1 MSETRYEIKR
11 GDAGDVLSS
20 PQEIKDG
27 SIDCVVTS
35 PPYYNLRSY
44 DNHEQLGREDT
55 PEKFVENLVG
65 GVFNNIHRVLKDDG
79 TVWINLGDSYGSD
92 KSLIGIPWMV
102 AFAMKEAGW
111 ILRQDI
117 IWSKPNPMP
126 ESVQDRCTKSHEYI
140 FMFSK
145 NRKYYYDSDAVK
157 EPLADSSI
165 ARAERFQNAKKKYGG
180 SPERPTSKHCKNGID
195 QSCAFAGLAS
205 GRSKGY
211 DTESGMRNRRT
222 VWTVSKRSFKGA
234 HFAVYPPQ
242 LIEPCILA
250 GCPKGGVVLDPFS
263 GSGTTGV
270 VSINN
275 GRNYIGIE
283 INPAYIE
290 MSRQRIENEC
300 SKNRIKDKSPAFQW
314 EQHKEARS
322 AQEDVEN

>member
-1 MSETRYEIKR
+1 MNNDNRYKIYQGNTK
-11 GDAGDVLSS
+11 DILSS
-20 PQEIKDG
+20 SQQEIEDC

-35 PPYYNLRSY
+35 PPYWKLRDYNSP
-44 DNHEQLGREDT
+44 DQLGQEAT
-55 PEKFVENLVG
+55 PQDFVRNLVE
-65 GVFNNIHRVLKDDG
+65 GVFGKVRRVLKDDG
-79 TVWINLGDSYGSD
+79 TVWLNLGDSYGSD
-92 KSLIGIPWMV
+92 KSLVGIPWMV

-145 NRKYYYDSDAVK
+145 NRKYYYDNDAVK

-165 ARAERFQNAKKKYGG
+165 ARAERYQRAKEKYDG
-180 SPERPTSKHCKNGID
+180 SPERPTSKHRKNGID

-205 GRSKGY
+205 GRSEGY
-211 DTESGMRNRRT
+211 DTASGMRNRRS
-222 VWTVSKRSFKGA
+222 VWTVSKRAFKDA
-234 HFAVYPPQ
+234 HFAVYPPE

-290 MSRQRIENEC
+290 MSHQRIENEC
-300 SKNRIKDKSPAFQW
+300 PATLFSPPA
-314 EQHKEARS
+314 
-322 AQEDVEN
+322 V